1 MSVTDIAGVRVGH
14 WTDAAAQTGCT
25 VILPPMPNIA
35 TVEVRGAA
43 PGSRELALLGPGMS
57 VQEVSA
63 IVLTGGSAFG
73 LAAADGV
80 MAACERDQRGHPT
93 PGGIVPIVPAAVIF
107 DLAIGDGS
115 VRPTAAAGRAAY
127 ENASGDSVG
136 SGRFGAGAG
145 ATVAKWRGVEAVQLS
160 GIGSGSAT
168 ANGATVGVLTVL
180 NAFGDVY
187 RRDGTAL
194 SGGPGLGEPAAG
206 VDGSP
211 LMNTTLSCVITDVV
225 ADRPTL
231 ARMAVRAHDAF
242 GAMIAPTHTRFDG
255 DTVFLVSTGTVPMI
269 NEEAFGDAVFLAVC
283 RSIEAGAEIGS
294 QVH

>member
-127 ENASGDSVG
+127 ENASGESVG
-136 SGRFGAGAG
+136 SGRFGGWCGSYGRQMAG
-145 ATVAKWRGVEAVQLS
+145 S
-160 GIGSGSAT
+160 
-168 ANGATVGVLTVL
+168 
-180 NAFGDVY
+180 
-187 RRDGTAL
+187 
-194 SGGPGLGEPAAG
+194 
-206 VDGSP
+206 
-211 LMNTTLSCVITDVV
+211 
-225 ADRPTL
+225 
-231 ARMAVRAHDAF
+231 
-242 GAMIAPTHTRFDG
+242 
-255 DTVFLVSTGTVPMI
+255 
-269 NEEAFGDAVFLAVC
+269 
-283 RSIEAGAEIGS
+283 
-294 QVH
+294 